1 MYPEEGLDCNGDCIA
16 DQDADGVCDADEI
29 AGCTQATAFNFNAE
43 ATDDDGSCLSMGCT
57 YGAATNYDAD
67 AVIDDQS
74 CLFEFV
80 EMLSCPDLDMDGVVG
95 TSDLLLFLTS
105 FGNTCSP

>member
-1 MYPEEGLDCNGDCIA
+1 M
-16 DQDADGVCDADEI
+16 QM
-29 AGCTQATAFNFNAE
+29 GCVTPMKLQGARKRQRYFNAE
-43 ATDDDGSCLSMGCT
+43 ATDDDGSCLSMGYT
-57 YGAATNYDAD
+57 YSSATNYDAD

-74 CLFEFV
+74 CLFEFA
-80 EMLSCPDLDMDGVVG
+80 EMLTCPDLDMDGVG